1 MSALEPSPG
10 TVVLVV
16 EDEVLVRE
24 DTIDVLEG
32 QGFEALR
39 AANFEAA
46 LKALDARPDV
56 DAVFT
61 DIQMPDPR
69 DGLDLARHVA
79 AHHPGAAILITSG
92 CSFAAPP
99 GMPPGSRF
107 IPKPYRPGTVV
118 SLLREMIGESPAG
131 GWNSGFGR
139 PSGDCGSSPSPR

>member
-1 MSALEPSPG
+1 MSTLEPSPG

-24 DTIDVLEG
+24 DTIDVLER

-39 AANFEAA
+39 AANVEAA

-61 DIQMPDPR
+61 DIQVPGPR

-79 AHHPGAAILITSG
+79 AHHPGVAILITSG
-92 CSFAAPP
+92 RSFAAPP
-99 GMPPGSRF
+99 GMPAGSRF

-118 SLLREMIGESPAG
+118 SLLREMIGASPAG
-131 GWNSGFGR
+131 AGIPGSAAR
-139 PSGDCGSSPSPR
+139 PETAGSSPSPR